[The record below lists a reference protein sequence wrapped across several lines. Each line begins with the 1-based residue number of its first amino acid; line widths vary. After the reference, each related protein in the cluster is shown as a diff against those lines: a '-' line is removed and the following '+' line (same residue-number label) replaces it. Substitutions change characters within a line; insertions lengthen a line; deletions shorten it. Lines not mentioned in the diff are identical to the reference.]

1 MTASK
6 DWAENFIEDF
16 SLFDD
21 WEDRY
26 RYIIDLGRKAPN
38 LSPAEKIEAN
48 RVQGCTS
55 QVWLVCTFS
64 ADTPPLLHFR
74 ADSDA
79 DIVRGLAAMLVA
91 IFSGKS
97 AQEIIDFDVQ
107 GLLSR
112 LDLARHLSSNRANGL
127 ASLVARMRALA
138 GRVT

>member
-1 MTASK
+1 MTAPK
-6 DWAENFIEDF
+6 DRAEDLIEDF

-21 WEDRY
+21 WEERY
-26 RYIIDLGRKAPN
+26 RYIIDLGRKAQN
-38 LSPAEKIEAN
+38 LSPGEKTEAN

-55 QVWLVCTFS
+55 QVWLVYTLS

-79 DIVRGLAAMLVA
+79 DIVRGLAAMMVT
-91 IFSGKS
+91 IFSGKN

-107 GLLSR
+107 SLLGR

-138 GRVT
+138 QRTV